1 MPDNQRGTGKIKV
14 QDKRRAAG
22 NSSAAQASVASEEPA
37 AVPSEEPAVEIEETV
52 IAEPDYLDDLRRL
65 QADFDNY
72 RKRVARDQM
81 AVATRASGRLIEKI
95 LPALDNFEAAL
106 AHGEGGPGIEMVYKQ
121 LRATLEEEG
130 VKEIP
135 AQDVRFD
142 PNVHEAFEAFEDE
155 SVDEPMSA
163 RVLRRGYMI
172 HDRVLRPAMVS
183 VARPIEAPEPD
194 IAEG

>member
-1 MPDNQRGTGKIKV
+1 MTDNQHETGKIKV

-22 NSSAAQASVASEEPA
+22 DSPA
-37 AVPSEEPAVEIEETV
+37 APVPVPSEEPAPVAVVEAVVE
-52 IAEPDYLDDLRRL
+52 APRDYLDDLRRL
-65 QADFDNY
+65 QAEFDNY
-72 RKRVARDQM
+72 RKRVVREQIAM
-81 AVATRASGRLIEKI
+81 ATRASGRLIERI

-121 LRATLEEEG
+121 LHATLEEEG

-135 AQDVRFD
+135 AQNVRFD

-172 HDRVLRPAMVS
+172 RDRVLRPAMVS
-183 VARPIEAPEPD
+183 VARPVEAREPD
-194 IAEG
+194 VAEG